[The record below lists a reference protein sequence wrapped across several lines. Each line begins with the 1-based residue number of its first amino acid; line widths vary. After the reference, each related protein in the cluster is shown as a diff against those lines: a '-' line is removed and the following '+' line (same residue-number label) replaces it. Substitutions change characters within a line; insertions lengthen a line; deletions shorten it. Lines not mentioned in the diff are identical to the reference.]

1 MVAGF
6 SFETCSDHS
15 VSAADLS
22 SCVRHVARQWRS
34 DDVPDYMVPRPNRG
48 RGSTALESATEAAYF
63 RKDRT
68 RRTQTPKSAALAIS
82 PSTRCMTESVTMA
95 EISSSAETA
104 PKTTTGMRGCRI
116 LRTPSSE
123 CTTSA
128 GPM

>member
-6 SFETCSDHS
+6 SFETCPELS

-34 DDVPDYMVPRPNRG
+34 GDVPDYMVPRPNRG
-48 RGSTALESATEAAYF
+48 QAGAQRRRGSTALESATEAAYF
-63 RKDRT
+63 RRDRT

-82 PSTRCMTESVTMA
+82 PSTRTVAESVTMA

-104 PKTTTGMRGCRI
+104 P
-116 LRTPSSE
+116 
-123 CTTSA
+123 
-128 GPM
+128 